1 MKNNI
6 IGTNCITEINNND
19 TDENKYDK
27 RKWKKIMDITQNN
40 YANILK
46 RLTRK
51 SKVSNNVL
59 ICYSIF
65 LIMCS
70 LTSKYFPSRFNVN
83 LAEYFNI
90 VLSVIILVYSLINN
104 NANYNIRIVNIEKSL
119 NDIKDIKRKL
129 NDESLGKCIEE
140 YNKITFQT
148 ERRED
153 LDFFITVKNL
163 CKKHNINWFT
173 KRKKKNKIYSIEEE
187 ISCDEEINKKNKE
200 EIKATNNYLCEIN
213 VIHEEIKLILEYL
226 WYFILILIPFI
237 IFFACILVRF
247 NNE

>member
-6 IGTNCITEINNND
+6 IGNNCITGINNND
-19 TDENKYDK
+19 IDENKYDK

-59 ICYSIF
+59 ISYSIF

-104 NANYNIRIVNIEKSL
+104 NANYNIRIVNMEKSL

-129 NDESLGKCIEE
+129 NEESLEECIEK
-140 YNKITFQT
+140 YNKITSQT

-153 LDFFITVKNL
+153 VDFFITVKNL

-173 KRKKKNKIYSIEEE
+173 KREKKNKIYSIKEEL
-187 ISCDEEINKKNKE
+187 SCNEEINKKNKR
-200 EIKATNNYLCEIN
+200 EIEAINNYLCEIN
-213 VIHEEIKLILEYL
+213 VIHEEIKLILEYF
-226 WYFILILIPFI
+226 WYLILILIPFI
-237 IFFACILVRF
+237 IFFSCILVRF